1 MYSFYSFCIEY
12 FDLFLFVHIFFQL
25 SLLLLCFLFIR
36 TRLYQS
42 SLEDADNTHP
52 NLEGGST
59 GDCFLLHKFC
69 WSDSNL
75 GFTDRHT

>member
-1 MYSFYSFCIEY
+1 MKAVRLEDMVGGCGNSETVGKFGGRAANL
-12 FDLFLFVHIFFQL
+12 DL
-25 SLLLLCFLFIR
+25 
-36 TRLYQS
+36 

-52 NLEGGST
+52 NLEGGPT

-75 GFTDRHT
+75 GFIDRHT